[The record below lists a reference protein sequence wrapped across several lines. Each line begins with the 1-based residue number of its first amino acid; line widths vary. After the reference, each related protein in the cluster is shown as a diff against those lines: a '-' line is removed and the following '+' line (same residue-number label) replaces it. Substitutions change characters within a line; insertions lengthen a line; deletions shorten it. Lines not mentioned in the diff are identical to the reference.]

1 MEGTPD
7 PPDMTSSPS
16 RTAQEEDAN
25 TGEGVEGTS
34 ASGDLLPEPL
44 GTKEGT
50 EAGGKG
56 GLPTEHAEDAPASG
70 DCLPDALGTRKG
82 TEACGK
88 GGLPASGDCLPDAL
102 GTSKGTGAGGKG
114 ESPTEHTEDEP
125 TGSDAGHTAGVKEG
139 NDPQLYP
146 SRSI

>member
-1 MEGTPD
+1 
-7 PPDMTSSPS
+7 MTSSPS

-56 GLPTEHAEDAPASG
+56 ESPTEHAEDALASGNFLPDPLGTNKGTEAGGKGGLPTEHAE
-70 DCLPDALGTRKG
+70 
-82 TEACGK
+82 EA
-88 GGLPASGDCLPDAL
+88 
-102 GTSKGTGAGGKG
+102 
-114 ESPTEHTEDEP
+114 P
-125 TGSDAGHTAGVKEG
+125 TGDDAGHTAGVKKG
-139 NDPQLYP
+139 SDPQLYP

>member
-25 TGEGVEGTS
+25 TGEGVEDTS

-56 GLPTEHAEDAPASG
+56 ESPTEHAEDALASGNFLPDPLGTNKGTEAGGKGGLPTEHAE
-70 DCLPDALGTRKG
+70 
-82 TEACGK
+82 EA
-88 GGLPASGDCLPDAL
+88 
-102 GTSKGTGAGGKG
+102 
-114 ESPTEHTEDEP
+114 P
-125 TGSDAGHTAGVKEG
+125 TGVDARHTAGVKKG

-146 SRSI
+146 PRSI